1 MKKAL
6 KFVIPGMIST
16 FITCSGFFNIAIG
29 QEKIIFDTDFDSD
42 IDDVGALYM
51 LHTFAERGDVDI
63 LATILSTTHFWS
75 PFALDA
81 VNTFW
86 GRPHIPIGA
95 PFMEGVNKGSYYA
108 ETIARDFP
116 NDLGETKKIEDA
128 THLYRRILAS
138 QADGSVTLVSVGHLT
153 NVARLLESK
162 PDELS
167 PLSGKEL
174 VSLKVKCWV
183 AMLGEGMNWNM
194 RWDRVASET
203 AINGCPVPIVFTTEG
218 QEVKTGSKTQNLS
231 DNNPIKTV
239 YRIWEKYYD
248 EIDRSSWDQISTLYA
263 VKGESGIFR
272 LEPGTLTFSQELG
285 AIWKTEA
292 SGDDFRLYNKI
303 SNKEMAEAIE
313 ALMIQIPGK

>member
-1 MKKAL
+1 MKWAI
-6 KFVIPGMIST
+6 KFIIPGVISAL
-16 FITCSGFFNIAIG
+16 ITCPGFFNIANG

-51 LHTFAERGDVDI
+51 LHTLADRGEVDI

-81 VNTFW
+81 VNAFW
-86 GRPHIPIGA
+86 GRSDIPIGV
-95 PFMEGVNKGSYYA
+95 PLFEGVNKGSYYA
-108 ETIARDFP
+108 EAIARDFP
-116 NDLGETKKIEDA
+116 NDVGETKKVEDA

-138 QADGSVTLVSVGHLT
+138 QSDGSVILVSVGHLT

-162 PDELS
+162 PDEVS
-167 PLSGKEL
+167 HLSGKEL
-174 VSLKVKCWV
+174 VSLKVKHWV

-203 AINGCPVPIVFTTEG
+203 AINGCPVPIIFTTEG
-218 QEVKTGSKTQNLS
+218 QEVKTGRKTQDLL

-239 YRIWEKYYD
+239 YRIWEEHYD

-263 VKGESGIFR
+263 VKGESKMFR
-272 LEPGTLTFSQELG
+272 LEPGILTFSQEHG
-285 AIWKTEA
+285 AVWKAEA
-292 SGDDFRLYNKI
+292 SGKDFRLYNKL
-303 SNKEMAEAIE
+303 SNEKMADAIE
-313 ALMIQIPGK
+313 ELMIQIPGN